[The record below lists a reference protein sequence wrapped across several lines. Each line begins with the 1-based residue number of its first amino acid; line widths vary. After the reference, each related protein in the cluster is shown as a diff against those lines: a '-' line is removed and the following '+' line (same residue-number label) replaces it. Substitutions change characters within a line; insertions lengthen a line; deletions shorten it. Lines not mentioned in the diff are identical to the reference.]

1 MEGAPSVGSSIPP
14 VRRRWLQREAPFAAG
29 QEPSAFL
36 KTSFVVKSLL
46 FVMCGCRSQ
55 LCRGWRLGGEQGGC

>member
-1 MEGAPSVGSSIPP
+1 MEGASSVGSSIPP
-14 VRRRWLQREAPFAAG
+14 VRRQWLQQEPPLSAG

-46 FVMCGCRSQ
+46 FVMCGC
-55 LCRGWRLGGEQGGC
+55 